1 MIRFENNVFYIETKN
16 TGYYFRINNGLLE
29 NLHYGAKIDIQN
41 ILPLCEKL
49 GAGLGGD
56 IIYKKEGERF
66 SAEQLCLELS
76 PAQKGD
82 YRQAGAEIIMPS
94 GSYTADFIYEGHNII
109 LGSLP
114 VKGLAAAYGGSNT
127 LTVSLKTPE
136 GVAARLFY
144 TAYEE
149 SDVITRRIEIENN
162 NKKQITIKKL
172 LSYQLDLPKSGLSLA
187 TFTGAWA
194 RERHETR
201 FDITTGTFAF
211 GSTTGASS
219 YYCNPFFMVYEN
231 DATEHFGD
239 VYGFNLIY
247 SGNHEGFV
255 SQNSFGKTRI
265 AAGVQ
270 HQGFEY
276 TLQQGEVF
284 YAPEAVLTFCNK
296 GKNGMSQNM
305 HSFVNRHIVRGSWQN
320 RPRPVLCNNWEA
332 TYFKFTEG
340 KILKMARTAAELGIE
355 LFVLDDGWFGTRND
369 DKQGLGDYDVNKKKL
384 PAGLTRLADKINS
397 LGMKFGLWFEPEM
410 VNENSKLYQAHPDWA
425 VKTPD
430 NIPCEGRNQLV
441 LDLCNRQV
449 REYIIKNVN
458 DTLKSADIAYVK
470 WDMNRHISDA
480 FSPCLSQQGRFNYE
494 YIKGLYEI
502 MQAITD
508 ANPEILF
515 EGCSSGGNRFDLGV
529 LCYMPQIWTSDNTD
543 AYQRLEIQAGTS
555 YGYPQSTI
563 SCHVS
568 AVPNH
573 QTARQ
578 SPIEGR
584 FDVAAFGVLGYEL
597 DFNLLSPAETKVVKA
612 QIQWYKQHRELMQ
625 YGSFYRIKNPVYDGK
640 TQWLIVSGDKSQAA
654 LGEFTHLLMPNSQ
667 RAPIRLCGLDEN
679 EVYNINVRTE
689 YIDILTFGSML
700 NYILP
705 VKVNTEG
712 HIMHAAADL
721 YMLKCEDEGY
731 RASGSL
737 LMGAGLKLKQAF
749 TGTGYN
755 ENVRLL
761 PDFSGRIYY
770 LSKEV
775 EDEL

>member
-1 MIRFENNVFYIETKN
+1 MIRFDNDVFYIETKN

-29 NLHYGAKIDIQN
+29 NLHYGAKIDIAN
-41 ILPLCEKL
+41 ILPLCEKT
-49 GAGLGGD
+49 GAGFGGD
-56 IIYKKEGERF
+56 IIYKKDGGF

-82 YRQAGAEIIMPS
+82 YRQPSAEIIMPN
-94 GSYTADFIYEGHNII
+94 GSYTADFVYDSHNII
-109 LGSLP
+109 LGSIAP
-114 VKGLAAAYGGSNT
+114 NGLAASYGGSDT
-127 LTVSLKTPE
+127 LCVTLKTAE
-136 GVAARLFY
+136 RVFARLYY
-144 TAYEE
+144 TAYDE
-149 SDVITRRIEIENN
+149 SDVITRRIEIENGN
-162 NKKQITIKKL
+162 EKQIIIKKL
-172 LSYQLDLPKSGLSLA
+172 LSYQLDLPKSGLCLA

-201 FDITTGTFAF
+201 INISAGTAAF
-211 GSTTGASS
+211 GSATGSS
-219 YYCNPFFMVYEN
+219 SQFCNPFFMVYDKE
-231 DATEHFGD
+231 ATEHFGD

-276 TLQQGEVF
+276 TLQQSEVF
-284 YAPEAVLTFCNK
+284 YAPEAVLTFSHK
-296 GKNGMSQNM
+296 GKNGMSHNM
-305 HSFVNRHIVRGSWQN
+305 HSFVNKHIIRGKWQS

-384 PAGLTRLADKINS
+384 PGGLCRLADKINS
-397 LGMKFGLWFEPEM
+397 LGMQFGLWFEPEM
-410 VNENSKLYQAHPDWA
+410 VNESSKLYRAHPDWA
-425 VKTPD
+425 VKTSGHAPS
-430 NIPCEGRNQLV
+430 EGRNQLV

-449 REYIIKNVN
+449 REYIIQSVN
-458 DTLKSADIAYVK
+458 DTLKSANISYVK

-480 FSPCLSQQGRFNYE
+480 YSPCLTQQGRFNYE

-502 MQAITD
+502 MQAVTQ
-508 ANPEILF
+508 ANPDILF
-515 EGCSSGGNRFDLGV
+515 EGCASGGDRFDLGI
-529 LCYMPQIWTSDNTD
+529 LCYMPQIWTSDDTD
-543 AYQRLEIQAGTS
+543 AYERLSIQAGTS
-555 YGYPQSTI
+555 YGYPQSAI

-578 SPIEGR
+578 SPIEAR

-597 DFNLLSPAETKVVKA
+597 DFNLLSPAEKKVVKA

-625 YGSFYRIKNPVYDGK
+625 YGSFYRIKNPLYDGK
-640 TQWLIVSGDKSQAA
+640 TQWLTVAEDKAQAV
-654 LGEFTHLLMPNSQ
+654 LGEFTHLLVPNSQ
-667 RAPIRLCGLDEN
+667 REPVRLCGIDEN
-679 EVYNINVRTE
+679 AVYNINVRTE
-689 YIDILTFGSML
+689 FIDILTFGSML

-705 VKVNTEG
+705 VKVNTDG
-712 HIMHAAADL
+712 HLMHAAADL
-721 YMLKCEDEGY
+721 YMLKCEDEAY
-731 RASGSL
+731 TASGSL
-737 LMGAGLKLKQAF
+737 LMKAGLKLKQAF

-761 PDFSGRIYY
+761 PDFSARIYY

-775 EDEL
+775 ENEL